1 MVIEGSG
8 VPPTVYTANPN
19 IGPGGQIYK
28 ELEHFGVYGTIPVNV
43 NKTLDLLE
51 GEYNC
56 LVNTWGWR
64 SPALSNYANIYYFSD
79 LESSAGVQRS
89 DTKHGSAYLGVVTK
103 WLDSGVK
110 DHDFGHAL
118 YGKQLRT
125 GSQTSNICALPR
137 EKVNRSA
144 AASIIEV
151 KKLIGDSIQVII
163 DGSSG
168 TGNYHQA
175 WPFLTY
181 LVNNPDD
188 VPGLGTPVTTL
199 HTLARVASTKVGR
212 IIDSYRARMAF
223 VDIGHAPAQKYYS
236 THKVLPER
244 QPRYTY
250 CNIVPLTTSGATIVH
265 VDIKHAEE
273 AEFAAK
279 FAVRAH
285 FIVQLSGKVS
295 CRGDIGIYFVDAK
308 EWLQLSLRVPS

>member
-1 MVIEGSG
+1 MLSSSLDPLGDESTSESTSIALTENAPAPITTSELSTTSTSISAGITTTSETSTTSAASTQG
-8 VPPTVYTANPN
+8 VPPTVYTANPS

-28 ELEHFGVYGTIPVNV
+28 ELKHFGVHGTIPVNV

-64 SPALSNYANIYYFSD
+64 SPALSNYVEGD
-79 LESSAGVQRS
+79 KGPC
-89 DTKHGSAYLGVVTK
+89 
-103 WLDSGVK
+103 
-110 DHDFGHAL
+110 
-118 YGKQLRT
+118 GKQLRT
-125 GSQTSNICALPR
+125 GSQASIIYAPPR

-188 VPGLGTPVTTL
+188 VPGLGTPV
-199 HTLARVASTKVGR
+199 
-212 IIDSYRARMAF
+212 
-223 VDIGHAPAQKYYS
+223 YYS

-244 QPRYTY
+244 QPRYMY
-250 CNIVPLTTSGATIVH
+250 CNIVPLTTSSATIVH

>member
-1 MVIEGSG
+1 MG
-8 VPPTVYTANPN
+8 VSIYRVYS
-19 IGPGGQIYK
+19 I
-28 ELEHFGVYGTIPVNV
+28 
-43 NKTLDLLE
+43 DL
-51 GEYNC
+51 
-56 LVNTWGWR
+56 
-64 SPALSNYANIYYFSD
+64 S
-79 LESSAGVQRS
+79 
-89 DTKHGSAYLGVVTK
+89 
-103 WLDSGVK
+103 
-110 DHDFGHAL
+110 
-118 YGKQLRT
+118 GKQLRT
-125 GSQTSNICALPR
+125 GSQTSNIYAPPR

-188 VPGLGTPVTTL
+188 VPGLGTPV
-199 HTLARVASTKVGR
+199 
-212 IIDSYRARMAF
+212 
-223 VDIGHAPAQKYYS
+223 YYS

-244 QPRYTY
+244 QPRYMY

-273 AEFAAK
+273 AEFAAE

-285 FIVQLSGKVS
+285 FIVQLSGKGVLHHSAMNDWDDIISTCLRRSGRTLNIDQIDHSGRSALHYVS
-295 CRGDIGIYFVDAK
+295 RLGNLNSFEMLIEGGASLILKERLGRTSVQDAADAGFK
-308 EWLQLSLRVPS
+308 DCLMLLLQSG